1 MQSRPT
7 AAEPGLRRG
16 AGASTRQLLWSVAI
30 LPTLCTLANVLCG
43 FLAIFIASRPIEP
56 NLPFGWSP
64 LTFAAIF
71 VFAGMIFDGFDGQ
84 LARLTRTSS
93 GLGEQLDSMA
103 DMVTFGLAPAFLAVQ
118 LAGIGSPFLS
128 ERTDRYFDR
137 AAVIIACI
145 YVACAAL
152 RLARFNAE
160 LKSTAAEQHLT
171 FSGLPSPG
179 AAGTVASLVLL
190 HEHLLVQP
198 VLRVWAINF
207 SSYGILL
214 VALLTAVAMTSRL
227 PYVHVGNR
235 FLRGRAPINYVAL
248 LVAVGLLLLIAP
260 QLSLAAAFVGYAVSA
275 PLAALGRRL
284 GRRRRAEPATGERG
298 STPS

>member
-1 MQSRPT
+1 MQDPFSAPEHR
-7 AAEPGLRRG
+7 ARRG
-16 AGASTRQLLWSVAI
+16 PRHSTRQLLRSVAV
-30 LPTLCTLANVLCG
+30 LPTLCTLANVLSG
-43 FLAIFIASRPIEP
+43 FLAIFIASRPVEP
-56 NLPFGWSP
+56 HLPFGWSP

-71 VFAGMIFDGFDGQ
+71 VFLGMIFDGLDGQ
-84 LARLTRTSS
+84 LARLTRTTS

-160 LKSTAAEQHLT
+160 LRSANSEHHLT

-179 AAGTVASLVLL
+179 AAGTVAALVLL

-207 SSYGILL
+207 SSYGILV
-214 VALLTAVAMTSRL
+214 VALLTALAMTSRL
-227 PYVHVGNR
+227 PYMHVGNR
-235 FLRGRAPINYVAL
+235 FLRGRATIEYVAL

-260 QLSLAAAFVGYAVSA
+260 QVSLAAGFVAYALSA
-275 PLAALGRRL
+275 PLTSLARLLFHRR
-284 GRRRRAEPATGERG
+284 T
-298 STPS
+298 TPDQTTSP

>member
-1 MQSRPT
+1 
-7 AAEPGLRRG
+7 
-16 AGASTRQLLWSVAI
+16 
-30 LPTLCTLANVLCG
+30 VLSG
-43 FLAIFIASRPIEP
+43 FLAVFVASRAVEP
-56 NLPFGWSP
+56 NLPFGWTP
-64 LTFAAIF
+64 LTFGAIF
-71 VFAGMIFDGFDGQ
+71 VFLGMLFDGLDGQ
-84 LARLTRTSS
+84 LARLTRTTS

-103 DMVTFGLAPAFLAVQ
+103 DMVTFGVAPAFLAVQ

-160 LKSTAAEQHLT
+160 LKSPAAQDHLR

-198 VLRVWAINF
+198 VLRLWAVNF
-207 SSYGILL
+207 STYGILP
-214 VALLTAVAMTSRL
+214 VTLLTALAMTSRL
-227 PYVHVGNR
+227 RYLHVTNR
-235 FLRGRAPINYVAL
+235 FLRGRAPIEYVAM
-248 LVAVGLLLLIAP
+248 LVVVCLLLLIAP
-260 QLSLAAAFVGYAVSA
+260 QLSLAAAFVAYALSA
-275 PLAALGRRL
+275 PLAATARL
-284 GRRRRAEPATGERG
+284 LAKRPPVDPPAL
-298 STPS
+298 